1 MNEKDQE
8 EKQKYLRQNILDKG
22 YDANEFIA
30 FLESKKGEGASDIS
44 NWSKID
50 LYAVVQE
57 FILVHRKDD
66 SNSKPQTE
74 QLNTNINSN
83 TNTNINTD
91 INANTN
97 INININTNI
106 NANIG
111 TNPNT
116 NIITTFDNTDKNTQ
130 SQKMLSD
137 YEIIED
143 KSVIKNE
150 MINDKKEKINS
161 KNFVA
166 NDENFGMIIPDFIVC
181 QKAEINALNNQE
193 NLEITVTDPQ
203 KVDNGFFSKAYINF
217 LITTKPLNLK
227 VRRKHA
233 DFVWLRERLSVIFN
247 LNVLPRLPRKGKV
260 NGDNHINKRMR
271 NLGRFLNYLLKDS
284 LIKNSK
290 IFYDFLAIEKDEDF
304 EKQKK
309 IYNKLK
315 SPTEVRDVKTLD
327 GKIKIQV
334 TPESEKY
341 FTKIKNNAMLNEAVL
356 KQMNDTFKLLKLEM
370 NATINRISSFFPM
383 FDKLIKIRKALPN
396 NIITQSYI
404 QLKNIFS
411 SWVDILKKQNNFFL
425 KDVKEYLKLLGGNYH
440 HMKELAEYVDEQ
452 KNYYR
457 KISRNLITKKLDLY
471 ENKDAADWQLDAQDK
486 KNPKYLVRDKLTA
499 YKKICYNST
508 CDAIKLKEK
517 YGYQLNKIISEYER
531 LRSIAN
537 VENRQKLI
545 DFTRIQS
552 KISSDH
558 IILMGKIIGIMDD
571 CFESPDNYEDKEYDT
586 NEIQEEIDNN
596 ENNRVNNDNDD

>member
-91 INANTN
+91 INANTD
-97 INININTNI
+97 ININTNM

-111 TNPNT
+111 TNTNT
-116 NIITTFDNTDKNTQ
+116 NIITTFDNTEKNTQ

-571 CFESPDNYEDKEYDT
+571 CFESPDNYEDKEYDK

>member
-1 MNEKDQE
+1 MEEKDQE

-22 YDANEFIA
+22 YDANDFIA

-57 FILVHRKDD
+57 YILVHTKD
-66 SNSKPQTE
+66 STNSKPKTE
-74 QLNTNINSN
+74 PSNNN
-83 TNTNINTD
+83 TNTNTSN
-91 INANTN
+91 NNN
-97 INININTNI
+97 INNNIEPKKENN
-106 NANIG
+106 NN
-111 TNPNT
+111 N
-116 NIITTFDNTDKNTQ
+116 DKN
-130 SQKMLSD
+130 SKILND

-166 NDENFGMIIPDFIVC
+166 NDENFGMIVPDFIIC
-181 QKAEINALNNQE
+181 QKAETNALNNQD
-193 NLEITVTDPQ
+193 NLEITVSDPQ

-217 LITTKPLNLK
+217 LISTNPLNFK

-260 NGDNHINKRMR
+260 NGDNHIKKRMR
-271 NLGRFLNYLLKDS
+271 NLERFLNYLLKDN
-284 LIKNSK
+284 LVKNSK
-290 IFYDFLAIEKDEDF
+290 IFYDFLTLEKDDDF

-315 SPTEVRDVKTLD
+315 SPTEIREVKTLD
-327 GKIKIQV
+327 GKLKIQV
-334 TPESEKY
+334 TEQSEKY
-341 FTKIKNNAMLNEAVL
+341 FNKIKSNAALNETVL
-356 KQMNDTFKLLKLEM
+356 KQINDTFKLLKLEM
-370 NATINRISSFFPM
+370 NATITRISSFFPM
-383 FDKLIKIRKALPN
+383 FDKLIKIRKSYLPN
-396 NIITQSYI
+396 NILSQSYM
-404 QLKNIFS
+404 QLKNIFT

-440 HMKELAEYVDEQ
+440 HMKELTELVDEQ

-457 KISRNLITKKLDLY
+457 KISRNLIAKKIDLY
-471 ENKDAADWQLDAQDK
+471 DNRDAADWQLDAQDK
-486 KNPKYLVRDKLTA
+486 KNVKNLVKDKLTA
-499 YKKICYNST
+499 YKKICHNST
-508 CDAIKLKEK
+508 VDAIKLKEK
-517 YGYQLNKIISEYER
+517 YGYQLNKIISEHER

-571 CFESPDNYEDKEYDT
+571 CFESPDNYEDKDKEVDI
-586 NEIQEEIDNN
+586 NEIQEEENN
-596 ENNRVNNDNDD
+596 ENNENNDIDDD

>member
-1 MNEKDQE
+1 MEEKDQE

-22 YDANEFIA
+22 YDANDFIA

-57 FILVHRKDD
+57 YILVHTKDNT
-66 SNSKPQTE
+66 NSKPKTE
-74 QLNTNINSN
+74 PSNNNN
-83 TNTNINTD
+83 TNTNTN
-91 INANTN
+91 NNN
-97 INININTNI
+97 INNNIEPKKENN
-106 NANIG
+106 NN
-111 TNPNT
+111 N
-116 NIITTFDNTDKNTQ
+116 DKN
-130 SQKMLSD
+130 SKILND

-166 NDENFGMIIPDFIVC
+166 NDENFGMIVPDFIIC
-181 QKAEINALNNQE
+181 QKAETNALNNQD
-193 NLEITVTDPQ
+193 NLEITVSDPQ

-217 LITTKPLNLK
+217 LISTNPLNFK

-260 NGDNHINKRMR
+260 NGDNHIKKRMR
-271 NLGRFLNYLLKDS
+271 NLERFLNYLLKDN
-284 LIKNSK
+284 LVKNSK
-290 IFYDFLAIEKDEDF
+290 IFYDFLTLEKDDDF

-315 SPTEVRDVKTLD
+315 SPTEIREVKTLD
-327 GKIKIQV
+327 GKLKIQV
-334 TPESEKY
+334 TEQSEKY
-341 FTKIKNNAMLNEAVL
+341 FNKIKSNAALNETVL
-356 KQMNDTFKLLKLEM
+356 KQINDTFKLLKLEM
-370 NATINRISSFFPM
+370 NATITRISSFFPM
-383 FDKLIKIRKALPN
+383 FDKLIKIRKSYLPN
-396 NIITQSYI
+396 NILSQSYM
-404 QLKNIFS
+404 QLKNIFT

-440 HMKELAEYVDEQ
+440 HMKELTELVDEQ

-457 KISRNLITKKLDLY
+457 KISRNLIAKKIDLY
-471 ENKDAADWQLDAQDK
+471 DNRDAADWQLDAQDK
-486 KNPKYLVRDKLTA
+486 KNVKNLVKDKLTA
-499 YKKICYNST
+499 YKKICHNST
-508 CDAIKLKEK
+508 VDAIKLKEK
-517 YGYQLNKIISEYER
+517 YGYQLNKIISEHER

-571 CFESPDNYEDKEYDT
+571 CFESPDNYEDKDKEVDM
-586 NEIQEEIDNN
+586 NEIQEEENN
-596 ENNRVNNDNDD
+596 ENNENNDIDDD

>member
-1 MNEKDQE
+1 MEEKDQE

-22 YDANEFIA
+22 YDANDFIA

-57 FILVHRKDD
+57 YILVHTKDNT
-66 SNSKPQTE
+66 NSKPKSE
-74 QLNTNINSN
+74 PSNNN
-83 TNTNINTD
+83 TNTNTN
-91 INANTN
+91 NNNN
-97 INININTNI
+97 INNNIEPKKENN
-106 NANIG
+106 
-111 TNPNT
+111 
-116 NIITTFDNTDKNTQ
+116 DNNDKN
-130 SQKMLSD
+130 SKILND

-166 NDENFGMIIPDFIVC
+166 NDENFGMIVPDFIIC
-181 QKAEINALNNQE
+181 QKAETNALNNQD
-193 NLEITVTDPQ
+193 NLEITVSDPQ

-217 LITTKPLNLK
+217 LISTNPLNFK

-233 DFVWLRERLSVIFN
+233 DFVWLRERLSIIFN

-260 NGDNHINKRMR
+260 NGDNHIKKRMR
-271 NLGRFLNYLLKDS
+271 NLERFLNYLLKDN
-284 LIKNSK
+284 LVKNSK
-290 IFYDFLAIEKDEDF
+290 IFYDFLTLEKDDDF

-315 SPTEVRDVKTLD
+315 SPTEIREVKTLD
-327 GKIKIQV
+327 GKLKIQV
-334 TPESEKY
+334 TEQSEKY
-341 FTKIKNNAMLNEAVL
+341 FNKIKSNAALNETVL
-356 KQMNDTFKLLKLEM
+356 KQINDTFKLLKLEM
-370 NATINRISSFFPM
+370 NATITRISSFFPM
-383 FDKLIKIRKALPN
+383 FDKLIKIRKSYLPN
-396 NIITQSYI
+396 NILSQSYM
-404 QLKNIFS
+404 QLKNIFT

-440 HMKELAEYVDEQ
+440 HMKELTELVDEQ

-457 KISRNLITKKLDLY
+457 KISRNLIAKKIDLY
-471 ENKDAADWQLDAQDK
+471 DNRDAADWQLDAQDK
-486 KNPKYLVRDKLTA
+486 KNVKNLVKDKLTA
-499 YKKICYNST
+499 YKKICHNST
-508 CDAIKLKEK
+508 VDAIKLKEK
-517 YGYQLNKIISEYER
+517 YGYQLNKIISEHER

-571 CFESPDNYEDKEYDT
+571 CFESPDNYEDKDKEVDI
-586 NEIQEEIDNN
+586 NEIQEEENN
-596 ENNRVNNDNDD
+596 ENNENNDIDDD

>member
-1 MNEKDQE
+1 M
-8 EKQKYLRQNILDKG
+8 
-22 YDANEFIA
+22 
-30 FLESKKGEGASDIS
+30 
-44 NWSKID
+44 
-50 LYAVVQE
+50 
-57 FILVHRKDD
+57 
-66 SNSKPQTE
+66 
-74 QLNTNINSN
+74 
-83 TNTNINTD
+83 
-91 INANTN
+91 
-97 INININTNI
+97 

-111 TNPNT
+111 TNTNT
-116 NIITTFDNTDKNTQ
+116 NIITTFDNTEKNTQ

-150 MINDKKEKINS
+150 MINDKKEKMNS

-166 NDENFGMIIPDFIVC
+166 NDENFGMIVPDFIVC

>member
-1 MNEKDQE
+1 MEEKDQE

-22 YDANEFIA
+22 YDANDFIA

-57 FILVHRKDD
+57 YILVHTKD
-66 SNSKPQTE
+66 STNSKPKTE
-74 QLNTNINSN
+74 PSNNNN
-83 TNTNINTD
+83 TNTNTN
-91 INANTN
+91 NNNN
-97 INININTNI
+97 INNNIEPKKENN
-106 NANIG
+106 NN
-111 TNPNT
+111 N
-116 NIITTFDNTDKNTQ
+116 DKN
-130 SQKMLSD
+130 SKILND

-166 NDENFGMIIPDFIVC
+166 NDENFGMIVPDFIIC
-181 QKAEINALNNQE
+181 QKAETNALNNQD
-193 NLEITVTDPQ
+193 NLEITVSDPQ

-217 LITTKPLNLK
+217 LISTNPLNFK

-233 DFVWLRERLSVIFN
+233 DFVWLRERLSIIFN

-260 NGDNHINKRMR
+260 NGDNHIKKRMR
-271 NLGRFLNYLLKDS
+271 NLERFLNYLLKDN
-284 LIKNSK
+284 LVKNSK
-290 IFYDFLAIEKDEDF
+290 IFYDFLTLEKDDDF

-315 SPTEVRDVKTLD
+315 SPTEIREVKTLD
-327 GKIKIQV
+327 GKLKIQV
-334 TPESEKY
+334 TEQSEKY
-341 FTKIKNNAMLNEAVL
+341 FNKIKSNAALNETVL
-356 KQMNDTFKLLKLEM
+356 KQINDTFKLLKLEM
-370 NATINRISSFFPM
+370 NATITRISSFFPM
-383 FDKLIKIRKALPN
+383 FDKLIKIRKSYLPN
-396 NIITQSYI
+396 NILSQSYM
-404 QLKNIFS
+404 QLKNIFT

-440 HMKELAEYVDEQ
+440 HMKELTELVDEH

-457 KISRNLITKKLDLY
+457 KISRNLIAKKIDLY
-471 ENKDAADWQLDAQDK
+471 DNRDAADWQLDAQDK
-486 KNPKYLVRDKLTA
+486 KNVKNLVKDKLTA
-499 YKKICYNST
+499 YKKICHNST
-508 CDAIKLKEK
+508 VDAIKLKEK
-517 YGYQLNKIISEYER
+517 YGYQLNKIISEHER

-571 CFESPDNYEDKEYDT
+571 CFESPDNYEDKDKEVDM
-586 NEIQEEIDNN
+586 NEIQEEENN
-596 ENNRVNNDNDD
+596 ENNENNDIDDD

>member
-91 INANTN
+91 INANTD
-97 INININTNI
+97 ININTNM

-111 TNPNT
+111 TNTNT
-116 NIITTFDNTDKNTQ
+116 NIITTFDNTEKNTQ

-150 MINDKKEKINS
+150 MINDKKEKMNS

-217 LITTKPLNLK
+217 LITTKPINLK

-596 ENNRVNNDNDD
+596 ENIRVNNDNDD

>member
-1 MNEKDQE
+1 MEEKDQE

-22 YDANEFIA
+22 YDANDFIA

-57 FILVHRKDD
+57 YILVHTKDNT
-66 SNSKPQTE
+66 NSKPKTE
-74 QLNTNINSN
+74 PSNNN
-83 TNTNINTD
+83 TNTNTSN
-91 INANTN
+91 NNN
-97 INININTNI
+97 INNNIEPKKENN
-106 NANIG
+106 NN
-111 TNPNT
+111 N
-116 NIITTFDNTDKNTQ
+116 DKN
-130 SQKMLSD
+130 SKILND

-166 NDENFGMIIPDFIVC
+166 NDENFGMIVPDFIIC
-181 QKAEINALNNQE
+181 QKAETNALNNQD
-193 NLEITVTDPQ
+193 NLEITVSDPQ

-217 LITTKPLNLK
+217 LISTNPLNFK

-260 NGDNHINKRMR
+260 NGDNHIKKRMR
-271 NLGRFLNYLLKDS
+271 NLERFLNYLLKDN
-284 LIKNSK
+284 LVKNSK
-290 IFYDFLAIEKDEDF
+290 IFYDFLTLEKDDDF

-315 SPTEVRDVKTLD
+315 SPTEIREVKTLD
-327 GKIKIQV
+327 GKLKIQV
-334 TPESEKY
+334 TEQSEKY
-341 FTKIKNNAMLNEAVL
+341 FNKIKSNAALNETVL
-356 KQMNDTFKLLKLEM
+356 KQINDTFKLLKLEM
-370 NATINRISSFFPM
+370 NATITRISSFFPM
-383 FDKLIKIRKALPN
+383 FDKLIKIRKSYLPN
-396 NIITQSYI
+396 NILSQSYM
-404 QLKNIFS
+404 QLKNIFT

-440 HMKELAEYVDEQ
+440 HMKELTELVDEQ

-457 KISRNLITKKLDLY
+457 KISRNLIAKKIDLY
-471 ENKDAADWQLDAQDK
+471 DNRDAADWQLDAQDK
-486 KNPKYLVRDKLTA
+486 KNVKNLVKDKLTA
-499 YKKICYNST
+499 YKKICHNST
-508 CDAIKLKEK
+508 VDAIKLKEK
-517 YGYQLNKIISEYER
+517 YGYQLNKIISEHER

-571 CFESPDNYEDKEYDT
+571 CFESPDNYEDKDKEVDM
-586 NEIQEEIDNN
+586 NEIQEEENN
-596 ENNRVNNDNDD
+596 ENNENNDIDDD

>member
-1 MNEKDQE
+1 MEEKDQE

-22 YDANEFIA
+22 YDANDFIA

-57 FILVHRKDD
+57 YILVHTKDNT
-66 SNSKPQTE
+66 NSKPKTE
-74 QLNTNINSN
+74 PSNNN
-83 TNTNINTD
+83 TNTNTSN
-91 INANTN
+91 NNN
-97 INININTNI
+97 INNNIEPKKENN
-106 NANIG
+106 NN
-111 TNPNT
+111 N
-116 NIITTFDNTDKNTQ
+116 DKN
-130 SQKMLSD
+130 SKILND

-166 NDENFGMIIPDFIVC
+166 NDENFGIIVPDFIIC
-181 QKAEINALNNQE
+181 QKAETNALNNQD
-193 NLEITVTDPQ
+193 NLEITVSDPQ

-217 LITTKPLNLK
+217 LISTNPLNFK

-260 NGDNHINKRMR
+260 NGDNHIKKRMR
-271 NLGRFLNYLLKDS
+271 NLERFLNYLLKDN
-284 LIKNSK
+284 LVKNSK
-290 IFYDFLAIEKDEDF
+290 IFYDFLTLEKDDDF

-315 SPTEVRDVKTLD
+315 SPTEIREVKTLD
-327 GKIKIQV
+327 GKLKIQV
-334 TPESEKY
+334 TEQSEKY
-341 FTKIKNNAMLNEAVL
+341 FNKIKSNAALNETVL
-356 KQMNDTFKLLKLEM
+356 KQINDTFKLLKLEM
-370 NATINRISSFFPM
+370 NATITRISSFFPM
-383 FDKLIKIRKALPN
+383 FDKLIKIRKSYLPN
-396 NIITQSYI
+396 NILSQSYM
-404 QLKNIFS
+404 QLKNIFT

-440 HMKELAEYVDEQ
+440 HMKELTELVDEQ

-457 KISRNLITKKLDLY
+457 KISRNLIAKKIDLY
-471 ENKDAADWQLDAQDK
+471 DNRDAADWQLDAQDK
-486 KNPKYLVRDKLTA
+486 KNVKNLVKDKLTA
-499 YKKICYNST
+499 YKKICHNST
-508 CDAIKLKEK
+508 VDAIKLKEK
-517 YGYQLNKIISEYER
+517 YGYQLNKIISEHER

-571 CFESPDNYEDKEYDT
+571 CFESPDNYEDKDKEVDM
-586 NEIQEEIDNN
+586 NEIQEEENN
-596 ENNRVNNDNDD
+596 ENNENNDIDDVIISLYNK

>member
-1 MNEKDQE
+1 MEEKDQE

-22 YDANEFIA
+22 CDANDFIA

-57 FILVHRKDD
+57 YILVHTKDNT
-66 SNSKPQTE
+66 NSKPKTE
-74 QLNTNINSN
+74 PSNNN
-83 TNTNINTD
+83 TNTNTN
-91 INANTN
+91 NNNN
-97 INININTNI
+97 INNNIEPKKENN
-106 NANIG
+106 NN
-111 TNPNT
+111 N
-116 NIITTFDNTDKNTQ
+116 DKN
-130 SQKMLSD
+130 SKILND

-166 NDENFGMIIPDFIVC
+166 NDENFGMIVPDFIIC
-181 QKAEINALNNQE
+181 QKAETNALNNQD
-193 NLEITVTDPQ
+193 NLEITVSDPQ

-217 LITTKPLNLK
+217 LISTNPLNFK

-233 DFVWLRERLSVIFN
+233 DFVWLRERLSIIFN

-260 NGDNHINKRMR
+260 NGDNHIKKRMR
-271 NLGRFLNYLLKDS
+271 NLERFLNYLLKDN
-284 LIKNSK
+284 LVKNSK
-290 IFYDFLAIEKDEDF
+290 IFYDFLTLEKDDDF

-315 SPTEVRDVKTLD
+315 SPTEIREVKTLD
-327 GKIKIQV
+327 GKLKIQV
-334 TPESEKY
+334 TEQSEKY
-341 FTKIKNNAMLNEAVL
+341 FNKIKSNAALNETVL
-356 KQMNDTFKLLKLEM
+356 KQINDTFKLLKLEM
-370 NATINRISSFFPM
+370 NATITRISSFFPM
-383 FDKLIKIRKALPN
+383 FDKLIKIRKSYLPN
-396 NIITQSYI
+396 NILSQSYM
-404 QLKNIFS
+404 QLKNIFT

-440 HMKELAEYVDEQ
+440 HMKELTELVDEQ

-457 KISRNLITKKLDLY
+457 KISRNLIAKKIDLY
-471 ENKDAADWQLDAQDK
+471 DNRDAADWQLDAQDK
-486 KNPKYLVRDKLTA
+486 KNVKNLVKDKLTA
-499 YKKICYNST
+499 YKKICHNST
-508 CDAIKLKEK
+508 VDAIKLKEK
-517 YGYQLNKIISEYER
+517 YGYQLNKIISEHER

-571 CFESPDNYEDKEYDT
+571 CFESPDNYEDKDKEVDI
-586 NEIQEEIDNN
+586 NEIQEEENN
-596 ENNRVNNDNDD
+596 ENNENNDIDDD

>member
-1 MNEKDQE
+1 MEEKDQE

-22 YDANEFIA
+22 YDANDFIA

-57 FILVHRKDD
+57 YILVHTKDNT
-66 SNSKPQTE
+66 NSKPKTE
-74 QLNTNINSN
+74 PSNNN
-83 TNTNINTD
+83 TNTNTSN
-91 INANTN
+91 NNN
-97 INININTNI
+97 INNNIEPKKENN
-106 NANIG
+106 NN
-111 TNPNT
+111 N
-116 NIITTFDNTDKNTQ
+116 DKN
-130 SQKMLSD
+130 SKILND

-150 MINDKKEKINS
+150 MINDKKEKISS

-166 NDENFGMIIPDFIVC
+166 NDENFGMIIPDFIIC
-181 QKAEINALNNQE
+181 QKAETNALNNQD
-193 NLEITVTDPQ
+193 NLEITVSDPQ

-217 LITTKPLNLK
+217 LISTNPLNFK

-233 DFVWLRERLSVIFN
+233 DFVWLRERLSIIFN

-260 NGDNHINKRMR
+260 NGDNHIKKRMR
-271 NLGRFLNYLLKDS
+271 NLERFLNYLLKDN
-284 LIKNSK
+284 LVKNSK
-290 IFYDFLAIEKDEDF
+290 IFYDFLTLEKEDDF

-315 SPTEVRDVKTLD
+315 SPTEIREVKTLD
-327 GKIKIQV
+327 GKLKIQV
-334 TPESEKY
+334 TEQSEKY
-341 FTKIKNNAMLNEAVL
+341 FNKIKSNAALNETVL
-356 KQMNDTFKLLKLEM
+356 KQINDTFKLLKLEM
-370 NATINRISSFFPM
+370 NATITRISSFFPM
-383 FDKLIKIRKALPN
+383 FDKLIKIRKSYLPN
-396 NIITQSYI
+396 NILSQSYM
-404 QLKNIFS
+404 QLKNIFT

-440 HMKELAEYVDEQ
+440 HMKELTELVDEQ

-457 KISRNLITKKLDLY
+457 KISRNLIAKKIDLY
-471 ENKDAADWQLDAQDK
+471 DNRDAADWQLDAQDK
-486 KNPKYLVRDKLTA
+486 KNVKNLVKDKLTA
-499 YKKICYNST
+499 YKKICHNST
-508 CDAIKLKEK
+508 VDAIKLKEK
-517 YGYQLNKIISEYER
+517 YGYQLNKIISEHER

-571 CFESPDNYEDKEYDT
+571 CFESPDNYEDKDKEVDM
-586 NEIQEEIDNN
+586 NEIQEEENN
-596 ENNRVNNDNDD
+596 ENNENNDIDDD

>member
-1 MNEKDQE
+1 MEEKDQE

-22 YDANEFIA
+22 YDANDFIA

-57 FILVHRKDD
+57 YILVHTKDNT
-66 SNSKPQTE
+66 NSKPKTE
-74 QLNTNINSN
+74 PSNNN
-83 TNTNINTD
+83 TNTNTSN
-91 INANTN
+91 NNN
-97 INININTNI
+97 INNNIEPKKENN
-106 NANIG
+106 NN
-111 TNPNT
+111 N
-116 NIITTFDNTDKNTQ
+116 DKN
-130 SQKMLSD
+130 SKILND

-166 NDENFGMIIPDFIVC
+166 NDENFGMIIPDFIIC
-181 QKAEINALNNQE
+181 QKAETNALNNQD
-193 NLEITVTDPQ
+193 NLEITVSDPQ

-217 LITTKPLNLK
+217 LISTNPLNFK

-260 NGDNHINKRMR
+260 NGDNHIKKRMR
-271 NLGRFLNYLLKDS
+271 NLERFLNYLLKDN
-284 LIKNSK
+284 LVKNSK
-290 IFYDFLAIEKDEDF
+290 IFYDFLTLEKEDDF

-315 SPTEVRDVKTLD
+315 SPTEIREVKTLD
-327 GKIKIQV
+327 GKLKIQV
-334 TPESEKY
+334 TEQSEKY
-341 FTKIKNNAMLNEAVL
+341 FNKIKSNAALNETVL
-356 KQMNDTFKLLKLEM
+356 KQINDTFKLLKLEM
-370 NATINRISSFFPM
+370 NATITRISSFFPM
-383 FDKLIKIRKALPN
+383 FDKLIKIRKSYLPN
-396 NIITQSYI
+396 NILSQSYM
-404 QLKNIFS
+404 QLKNIFT

-440 HMKELAEYVDEQ
+440 HMKELTELVDEQ

-457 KISRNLITKKLDLY
+457 KISRNLIAKKIDLY
-471 ENKDAADWQLDAQDK
+471 DNRDAADWQLDAQDK
-486 KNPKYLVRDKLTA
+486 KNVKNLVKDKLTA
-499 YKKICYNST
+499 YKKICHNST
-508 CDAIKLKEK
+508 VDAIKLKEK
-517 YGYQLNKIISEYER
+517 YGYQLNKIISEHER

-571 CFESPDNYEDKEYDT
+571 CFESPDNYEDKDKEVDM
-586 NEIQEEIDNN
+586 NEIQEEENN
-596 ENNRVNNDNDD
+596 ENNENNDIDDD

>member
-1 MNEKDQE
+1 MEEKDQE

-22 YDANEFIA
+22 YDANQFIA

-57 FILVHRKDD
+57 FILVH
-66 SNSKPQTE
+66 SND
-74 QLNTNINSN
+74 NINSKQN
-83 TNTNINTD
+83 TEQQNNDTNINT
-91 INANTN
+91 NNNNN
-97 INININTNI
+97 INNNINTNTEQK
-106 NANIG
+106 NEN
-111 TNPNT
+111 NN
-116 NIITTFDNTDKNTQ
+116 NNDNNGKN
-130 SQKMLSD
+130 SKILND

-150 MINDKKEKINS
+150 MLNDKKEKINS

-166 NDENFGMIIPDFIVC
+166 NDENFGMVIPDFIVC
-181 QKAEINALNNQE
+181 QKAETNALNNQE

-217 LITTKPLNLK
+217 LITTNPLNFK

-247 LNVLPRLPRKGKV
+247 FNVLPRLPRKGKV

-271 NLGRFLNYLLKDS
+271 NLERFLNYLLKDN

-290 IFYDFLAIEKDEDF
+290 IFYDFLTIEKDEDF

-315 SPTEVRDVKTLD
+315 SPTEIREVKTLD
-327 GKIKIQV
+327 GKLKIQV
-334 TPESEKY
+334 TEENEQY
-341 FTKIKNNAMLNEAVL
+341 FNKIKSNAALNDTVL
-356 KQMNDTFKLLKLEM
+356 KQINDTLKLLRLEM
-370 NATINRISSFFPM
+370 NATITRISSFFPM
-383 FDKLIKIRKALPN
+383 FDKLIKIRKAYLPN
-396 NIITQSYI
+396 NILSQSYM
-404 QLKNIFS
+404 QLKNIFT
-411 SWVDILKKQNNFFL
+411 SWRDILKKQNNFFL

-440 HMKELAEYVDEQ
+440 HMKELTESVDEQ

-457 KISRNLITKKLDLY
+457 KISRNLIAKKIDLY
-471 ENKDAADWQLDAQDK
+471 DNRDSADWQLDPQEK
-486 KNPKYLVRDKLTA
+486 KNVKNLVRDKLTA
-499 YKKICYNST
+499 YKKICHNST
-508 CDAIKLKEK
+508 VDAIKLKEK
-517 YGYQLNKIISEYER
+517 YGYQLNKIISEHER

-545 DFTRIQS
+545 DFTRKQS

-571 CFESPDNYEDKEYDT
+571 CFESSDNYEDKDKEVDM
-586 NEIQEEIDNN
+586 NEIQEEVNVD
-596 ENNRVNNDNDD
+596 NNDNDDD

>member
-1 MNEKDQE
+1 MEEKDQE

-22 YDANEFIA
+22 YDANDFIA

-57 FILVHRKDD
+57 YILVHTKDNT
-66 SNSKPQTE
+66 NSKPKTE
-74 QLNTNINSN
+74 PSNNN
-83 TNTNINTD
+83 TNTNTSN
-91 INANTN
+91 NNN
-97 INININTNI
+97 INNNIEPKKENN
-106 NANIG
+106 NN
-111 TNPNT
+111 N
-116 NIITTFDNTDKNTQ
+116 DKN
-130 SQKMLSD
+130 SKILND

-166 NDENFGMIIPDFIVC
+166 NDENFGMIVPDFIIC
-181 QKAEINALNNQE
+181 QKAETNALNNQD
-193 NLEITVTDPQ
+193 NLEITVSDPQ

-217 LITTKPLNLK
+217 LISTNPLNFK

-260 NGDNHINKRMR
+260 NGDNHIKKRMR
-271 NLGRFLNYLLKDS
+271 NLERFLNYLLKDN
-284 LIKNSK
+284 LVKNSK
-290 IFYDFLAIEKDEDF
+290 IFYDFLTLEKEDDF

-315 SPTEVRDVKTLD
+315 SPTEIREVKTLD
-327 GKIKIQV
+327 GKLKIQV
-334 TPESEKY
+334 TEQSENY
-341 FTKIKNNAMLNEAVL
+341 FNKIKSNAALNETVL
-356 KQMNDTFKLLKLEM
+356 KQINDTFKLLKLEM
-370 NATINRISSFFPM
+370 NATITRISSFFPM
-383 FDKLIKIRKALPN
+383 FDKLIKIRKSYLPN
-396 NIITQSYI
+396 NILSQSYM
-404 QLKNIFS
+404 QLKNIFT

-440 HMKELAEYVDEQ
+440 HMKELTELVDEQ

-457 KISRNLITKKLDLY
+457 KISRNLIAKKIDLY
-471 ENKDAADWQLDAQDK
+471 DNRDAADWQLDAQDK
-486 KNPKYLVRDKLTA
+486 KNVKNLVKDKLTA
-499 YKKICYNST
+499 YKKICHNST
-508 CDAIKLKEK
+508 VDAIKLKEK
-517 YGYQLNKIISEYER
+517 YGYQLNKIISEHER

-571 CFESPDNYEDKEYDT
+571 CFESPDNYEDKDKEVDI
-586 NEIQEEIDNN
+586 NEIQEEENN
-596 ENNRVNNDNDD
+596 ENNENNDIDDD

>member
-1 MNEKDQE
+1 MEEKDQE

-22 YDANEFIA
+22 YDANDFIA

-57 FILVHRKDD
+57 YILVHTKDNT
-66 SNSKPQTE
+66 NSKPKTE
-74 QLNTNINSN
+74 PSNNN
-83 TNTNINTD
+83 TNTNTNTS
-91 INANTN
+91 NNNN
-97 INININTNI
+97 INNNIEPKKENN
-106 NANIG
+106 NN
-111 TNPNT
+111 N
-116 NIITTFDNTDKNTQ
+116 DKN
-130 SQKMLSD
+130 SKILND

-166 NDENFGMIIPDFIVC
+166 NDENFGMIVPDFIIC
-181 QKAEINALNNQE
+181 QKAETNALNNQD
-193 NLEITVTDPQ
+193 NLEITVSDPQ

-217 LITTKPLNLK
+217 LISTNPLNFK

-233 DFVWLRERLSVIFN
+233 DFVWLRERLSIIFN

-260 NGDNHINKRMR
+260 NGDNHIKKRMR
-271 NLGRFLNYLLKDS
+271 NLERFLNYLLKDN
-284 LIKNSK
+284 LVKNSK
-290 IFYDFLAIEKDEDF
+290 IFYDFLTLEKDDDF

-315 SPTEVRDVKTLD
+315 SPTEIREVKTLD
-327 GKIKIQV
+327 GKLKIQV
-334 TPESEKY
+334 TEQSEKY
-341 FTKIKNNAMLNEAVL
+341 FNKIKSNAALNETVL
-356 KQMNDTFKLLKLEM
+356 KQINDTFKLLKLEM
-370 NATINRISSFFPM
+370 NATITRISSFFPM
-383 FDKLIKIRKALPN
+383 FDKLIKIRKSYLPN
-396 NIITQSYI
+396 NILSQSYM
-404 QLKNIFS
+404 QLKNIFT

-440 HMKELAEYVDEQ
+440 HMKELTELVDEQ

-457 KISRNLITKKLDLY
+457 KISRNLIAKKIDLY
-471 ENKDAADWQLDAQDK
+471 DNRDAADWQLDAQDK
-486 KNPKYLVRDKLTA
+486 KNVKNLVKDKLTA
-499 YKKICYNST
+499 YKKICHNST
-508 CDAIKLKEK
+508 VDAIKLKEK
-517 YGYQLNKIISEYER
+517 YGYQLNKIISEHER

-571 CFESPDNYEDKEYDT
+571 CFESPDNYEDKDKEVDM
-586 NEIQEEIDNN
+586 NEIQEEENN
-596 ENNRVNNDNDD
+596 ENNENNDIDDD

>member
-1 MNEKDQE
+1 MEEKDQE

-22 YDANEFIA
+22 YDANDFIA

-57 FILVHRKDD
+57 YILVHTKD
-66 SNSKPQTE
+66 STNSKPKTE
-74 QLNTNINSN
+74 PSNNNN
-83 TNTNINTD
+83 TNTNTSN
-91 INANTN
+91 NNN
-97 INININTNI
+97 INNNIEPKKENN
-106 NANIG
+106 NN
-111 TNPNT
+111 N
-116 NIITTFDNTDKNTQ
+116 DKN
-130 SQKMLSD
+130 SKILND

-166 NDENFGMIIPDFIVC
+166 NDENFGMIVPDFIIC
-181 QKAEINALNNQE
+181 QKAETNALNNQD
-193 NLEITVTDPQ
+193 NLEITVSDPQ

-217 LITTKPLNLK
+217 LISTNPLNFK

-260 NGDNHINKRMR
+260 NGDNHIKKRMR
-271 NLGRFLNYLLKDS
+271 NLERFLNYLLKDN

-290 IFYDFLAIEKDEDF
+290 IFYDFLTLEKDDDF

-315 SPTEVRDVKTLD
+315 SPTEIREVKTLD
-327 GKIKIQV
+327 GKLKIQV
-334 TPESEKY
+334 TEQSEKY
-341 FTKIKNNAMLNEAVL
+341 FNKIKSNAALNETVL
-356 KQMNDTFKLLKLEM
+356 KQINDTFKLLKLEM
-370 NATINRISSFFPM
+370 NATITRISSFFPM
-383 FDKLIKIRKALPN
+383 FDKLIKIRKSYLPN
-396 NIITQSYI
+396 NILSQSYM
-404 QLKNIFS
+404 QLKNIFT

-440 HMKELAEYVDEQ
+440 HMKELTELVDEQ

-457 KISRNLITKKLDLY
+457 KISRNLIAKKIDLY
-471 ENKDAADWQLDAQDK
+471 ENRDAADWQLDAQDK
-486 KNPKYLVRDKLTA
+486 KNVKNLVKDKLTA
-499 YKKICYNST
+499 YKKICHNST
-508 CDAIKLKEK
+508 VDAIKLKEK
-517 YGYQLNKIISEYER
+517 YGYQLNKIISEHER

-571 CFESPDNYEDKEYDT
+571 CFESPDNYEDKDKEVDM
-586 NEIQEEIDNN
+586 NEIQEEVNVDNN
-596 ENNRVNNDNDD
+596 ENNDNDDD

>member
-1 MNEKDQE
+1 MEEKDQE

-22 YDANEFIA
+22 YDANDFIA

-57 FILVHRKDD
+57 YILVHTKDNT
-66 SNSKPQTE
+66 NSKPKTE
-74 QLNTNINSN
+74 PSNNN
-83 TNTNINTD
+83 TNTNTSN
-91 INANTN
+91 NNN
-97 INININTNI
+97 INNNIEPKKENN
-106 NANIG
+106 NN
-111 TNPNT
+111 N
-116 NIITTFDNTDKNTQ
+116 DKN
-130 SQKMLSD
+130 SKILND

-166 NDENFGMIIPDFIVC
+166 NDENFGMIVPDFIIC
-181 QKAEINALNNQE
+181 QKAETNALNNQD
-193 NLEITVTDPQ
+193 NLEITVSDPQ

-217 LITTKPLNLK
+217 LISTNPLNFK

-260 NGDNHINKRMR
+260 NGDNHIKKRMR
-271 NLGRFLNYLLKDS
+271 NLERFLNYLLKDN
-284 LIKNSK
+284 LVKNSK
-290 IFYDFLAIEKDEDF
+290 IFYDFLTLEKEDDF

-315 SPTEVRDVKTLD
+315 SPTEIREVKTLD
-327 GKIKIQV
+327 GKLKIQV
-334 TPESEKY
+334 TEQSEKY
-341 FTKIKNNAMLNEAVL
+341 FNKIKSNAALNETVL
-356 KQMNDTFKLLKLEM
+356 KQINDTFKLLKLEM
-370 NATINRISSFFPM
+370 NATITRISSFFPM
-383 FDKLIKIRKALPN
+383 FDKLIKIRKSYLPN
-396 NIITQSYI
+396 NILSQSYM
-404 QLKNIFS
+404 QLKNIFT

-440 HMKELAEYVDEQ
+440 HMKELTELVDEQ

-457 KISRNLITKKLDLY
+457 KISRNLIAKKIDLY
-471 ENKDAADWQLDAQDK
+471 DNRDAADWQLDAQDK
-486 KNPKYLVRDKLTA
+486 KNVKNLVKDKLTA
-499 YKKICYNST
+499 YKKICHNST
-508 CDAIKLKEK
+508 VDAIKLKEK
-517 YGYQLNKIISEYER
+517 YGYQLNKIISEHER

-571 CFESPDNYEDKEYDT
+571 CFESPDNYEDKDKEVDI
-586 NEIQEEIDNN
+586 NEIQEEENN
-596 ENNRVNNDNDD
+596 ENNENNDIDDD

>member
-1 MNEKDQE
+1 MEEKDQE

-22 YDANEFIA
+22 YDANDFIA

-57 FILVHRKDD
+57 YILVHTKD
-66 SNSKPQTE
+66 STNSKPKTE
-74 QLNTNINSN
+74 PSNNN
-83 TNTNINTD
+83 TNTNTN
-91 INANTN
+91 NNNN
-97 INININTNI
+97 INNNIEPKKENN
-106 NANIG
+106 NN
-111 TNPNT
+111 N
-116 NIITTFDNTDKNTQ
+116 DKN
-130 SQKMLSD
+130 SKILND

-166 NDENFGMIIPDFIVC
+166 NDENFGMIVPDFIIC
-181 QKAEINALNNQE
+181 QKAETNALNNQD
-193 NLEITVTDPQ
+193 NLEITVSDPQ

-217 LITTKPLNLK
+217 LISTNPLNFK

-233 DFVWLRERLSVIFN
+233 DFVWLRERLSIIFN

-260 NGDNHINKRMR
+260 NGDNHIKKRMR
-271 NLGRFLNYLLKDS
+271 NLERFLNYLLKDN
-284 LIKNSK
+284 LVKNSK
-290 IFYDFLAIEKDEDF
+290 IFYDFLTLEKEDDF

-315 SPTEVRDVKTLD
+315 SPTEIREVKTLD
-327 GKIKIQV
+327 GKLKIQV
-334 TPESEKY
+334 TEQSEKY
-341 FTKIKNNAMLNEAVL
+341 FNKIKSNAALNETVL
-356 KQMNDTFKLLKLEM
+356 KQINDTFKLLKLEM
-370 NATINRISSFFPM
+370 NATITRISSFFPM
-383 FDKLIKIRKALPN
+383 FDKLIKIRKSYLPN
-396 NIITQSYI
+396 NILSQSYM
-404 QLKNIFS
+404 QLKNIFT

-440 HMKELAEYVDEQ
+440 HMKELTELVDEQ

-457 KISRNLITKKLDLY
+457 KISRNLIAKKIDLY
-471 ENKDAADWQLDAQDK
+471 DNRDAADWQLDAQDK
-486 KNPKYLVRDKLTA
+486 KNVKNLVKDKLTA
-499 YKKICYNST
+499 YKKICHNST
-508 CDAIKLKEK
+508 VDAIKLKEK
-517 YGYQLNKIISEYER
+517 YGYQLNKIISEHER

-571 CFESPDNYEDKEYDT
+571 CFESPDNYEDKDKEVDM
-586 NEIQEEIDNN
+586 NEIQEEENN
-596 ENNRVNNDNDD
+596 ENNENNAIDDD

>member
-1 MNEKDQE
+1 MEEKDQE

-22 YDANEFIA
+22 YDANDFIS

-57 FILVHRKDD
+57 YILVHTKDNT
-66 SNSKPQTE
+66 NSKPKTE
-74 QLNTNINSN
+74 PPNNN
-83 TNTNINTD
+83 TNTNTSN
-91 INANTN
+91 NNN
-97 INININTNI
+97 INNNIEPKKENN
-106 NANIG
+106 NN
-111 TNPNT
+111 N
-116 NIITTFDNTDKNTQ
+116 DNNSKILN
-130 SQKMLSD
+130 D

-166 NDENFGMIIPDFIVC
+166 NDENFGMIVPDFIIC
-181 QKAEINALNNQE
+181 QKAETNALNNQD
-193 NLEITVTDPQ
+193 NLEITVSDPQ

-217 LITTKPLNLK
+217 LISTNPLNFK

-233 DFVWLRERLSVIFN
+233 DFVWLRERLSIIFN

-260 NGDNHINKRMR
+260 NGDNHIKKRMR
-271 NLGRFLNYLLKDS
+271 NLERFLNYLLKDN
-284 LIKNSK
+284 LVKNSK
-290 IFYDFLAIEKDEDF
+290 IFYDFLTLEKDDDF

-315 SPTEVRDVKTLD
+315 SPTEIREVKTLD
-327 GKIKIQV
+327 GKLKIQV
-334 TPESEKY
+334 TEQSEKY
-341 FTKIKNNAMLNEAVL
+341 FNKIKSNAALNETVL
-356 KQMNDTFKLLKLEM
+356 KQINDTFKLLKLEM
-370 NATINRISSFFPM
+370 NATITRISSFFPM
-383 FDKLIKIRKALPN
+383 FDKLIKIRKSYLPN
-396 NIITQSYI
+396 NILSQSYM
-404 QLKNIFS
+404 QLKNIFT

-440 HMKELAEYVDEQ
+440 HMKELTELVDEQ

-457 KISRNLITKKLDLY
+457 KISRNLIAKKIDLY
-471 ENKDAADWQLDAQDK
+471 DNRDAADWQLDAQDK
-486 KNPKYLVRDKLTA
+486 KNVKNLVKDKLTA
-499 YKKICYNST
+499 YKKICHNST
-508 CDAIKLKEK
+508 VDAIKLKEK
-517 YGYQLNKIISEYER
+517 YGYQLNKIISEHER

-571 CFESPDNYEDKEYDT
+571 CFESPDNYEDKDKEVDM
-586 NEIQEEIDNN
+586 NEIQEEENN
-596 ENNRVNNDNDD
+596 ENNENNDIDDD

>member
-1 MNEKDQE
+1 MEEKDQE

-22 YDANEFIA
+22 YDANDFIA

-57 FILVHRKDD
+57 YILVHTKD
-66 SNSKPQTE
+66 STNSKPKTE
-74 QLNTNINSN
+74 PSNNN
-83 TNTNINTD
+83 TNTNTSN
-91 INANTN
+91 NNN
-97 INININTNI
+97 INNNIEPKKENN
-106 NANIG
+106 NN
-111 TNPNT
+111 N
-116 NIITTFDNTDKNTQ
+116 DKN
-130 SQKMLSD
+130 SKILND

-166 NDENFGMIIPDFIVC
+166 NDENFGMIVPDFIIC
-181 QKAEINALNNQE
+181 QKAETNALNNQD
-193 NLEITVTDPQ
+193 NLEITVSDPQ

-217 LITTKPLNLK
+217 LISTNPLNFK

-260 NGDNHINKRMR
+260 NGDNHIKKRMR
-271 NLGRFLNYLLKDS
+271 NLERFLNYLLKDN
-284 LIKNSK
+284 LVKNSK
-290 IFYDFLAIEKDEDF
+290 IFYDFLTLEKDDKKK
-304 EKQKK
+304 KQKK

-315 SPTEVRDVKTLD
+315 SPTEIREVKTLD
-327 GKIKIQV
+327 GKLKIQV
-334 TPESEKY
+334 TEQSEKY
-341 FTKIKNNAMLNEAVL
+341 FNKIKSNAALNETVL
-356 KQMNDTFKLLKLEM
+356 KQINDTFKLLKLEM
-370 NATINRISSFFPM
+370 NATITRISSFSPM
-383 FDKLIKIRKALPN
+383 FDKLIKIRKSYLPN
-396 NIITQSYI
+396 NILSQSYM
-404 QLKNIFS
+404 QLKNIFT

-440 HMKELAEYVDEQ
+440 HMKELTELVDEQ

-457 KISRNLITKKLDLY
+457 KISRNLIAKKIDLY
-471 ENKDAADWQLDAQDK
+471 DNRDAADWQLDAQDK
-486 KNPKYLVRDKLTA
+486 KNVKNLVKDKLTA
-499 YKKICYNST
+499 YKKICHNST
-508 CDAIKLKEK
+508 VDAIKLKEK
-517 YGYQLNKIISEYER
+517 YGYQLNKIISEHER

-571 CFESPDNYEDKEYDT
+571 CFESPDNYEDKDKEVDM
-586 NEIQEEIDNN
+586 NEIQEEENN
-596 ENNRVNNDNDD
+596 ENNDIDGD

>member
-1 MNEKDQE
+1 MEEKDQE

-22 YDANEFIA
+22 YDANDFIA

-57 FILVHRKDD
+57 YILVHTKDNT
-66 SNSKPQTE
+66 NSKPKTE
-74 QLNTNINSN
+74 PSNNN
-83 TNTNINTD
+83 TNTNTSN
-91 INANTN
+91 NN
-97 INININTNI
+97 INNNIEPKNEN
-106 NANIG
+106 NN
-111 TNPNT
+111 NN
-116 NIITTFDNTDKNTQ
+116 DKN
-130 SQKMLSD
+130 SKILND

-166 NDENFGMIIPDFIVC
+166 NDENFGMIVPDFIIC
-181 QKAEINALNNQE
+181 QKAETNALNNQD
-193 NLEITVTDPQ
+193 NLEITVSDPQ

-217 LITTKPLNLK
+217 LISTNPLNFK

-233 DFVWLRERLSVIFN
+233 DFVWLRERLSIIFN

-260 NGDNHINKRMR
+260 NGDNHIKKRMR
-271 NLGRFLNYLLKDS
+271 NLERFLNYLLKDN
-284 LIKNSK
+284 LVKNSK
-290 IFYDFLAIEKDEDF
+290 IFYDFLTLEKDDDF

-315 SPTEVRDVKTLD
+315 SPTEIREVKTLD
-327 GKIKIQV
+327 GKLKIQV
-334 TPESEKY
+334 TEQSEKY
-341 FTKIKNNAMLNEAVL
+341 FNKIKSNAALNETVL
-356 KQMNDTFKLLKLEM
+356 KQINDTFKLLKLEM
-370 NATINRISSFFPM
+370 NATITRISSFFPM
-383 FDKLIKIRKALPN
+383 FDKLIKIRKSYLPN
-396 NIITQSYI
+396 NILSQSYM
-404 QLKNIFS
+404 QLKNIFT

-440 HMKELAEYVDEQ
+440 HMKELTELVDEQ

-457 KISRNLITKKLDLY
+457 KISRNLIAKKIDLY
-471 ENKDAADWQLDAQDK
+471 DNRDAADWQLDAQDK
-486 KNPKYLVRDKLTA
+486 KNVKNLVKDKLTA
-499 YKKICYNST
+499 YKKICHNST
-508 CDAIKLKEK
+508 VDAIKLKEK
-517 YGYQLNKIISEYER
+517 YGYQLNKIISEHER

-571 CFESPDNYEDKEYDT
+571 CFESPDNYEDKDKEVDM
-586 NEIQEEIDNN
+586 NEIQEEENN
-596 ENNRVNNDNDD
+596 ENNENNDIDDD

>member
-1 MNEKDQE
+1 MEEKDQE

-22 YDANEFIA
+22 YDANDFIA

-57 FILVHRKDD
+57 YILVHTKDNT
-66 SNSKPQTE
+66 NSKPKTE
-74 QLNTNINSN
+74 PSNNN
-83 TNTNINTD
+83 TNTNTNTS
-91 INANTN
+91 NNNN
-97 INININTNI
+97 INNNIEPKKENN
-106 NANIG
+106 NN
-111 TNPNT
+111 N
-116 NIITTFDNTDKNTQ
+116 DKN
-130 SQKMLSD
+130 SKILND

-166 NDENFGMIIPDFIVC
+166 NDENFGMIVPDFIIC
-181 QKAEINALNNQE
+181 QKAETNALNNQD
-193 NLEITVTDPQ
+193 NLEITVSDPQ

-217 LITTKPLNLK
+217 LISTNPLNFK

-233 DFVWLRERLSVIFN
+233 DFVWLRERLSIIFN

-260 NGDNHINKRMR
+260 NGDNHIKKRMR
-271 NLGRFLNYLLKDS
+271 NLERFLNYLLKDN
-284 LIKNSK
+284 LVKNSK
-290 IFYDFLAIEKDEDF
+290 IFYDFLTLEKDDDF

-315 SPTEVRDVKTLD
+315 SPTEIREVKTLD
-327 GKIKIQV
+327 GKLKIQV
-334 TPESEKY
+334 TEQSEKY
-341 FTKIKNNAMLNEAVL
+341 FNKIKSNAALNETVL
-356 KQMNDTFKLLKLEM
+356 KQINDTFKLLKLEM
-370 NATINRISSFFPM
+370 NATITRISSFFPM
-383 FDKLIKIRKALPN
+383 FDKLIKIRKSYLPN
-396 NIITQSYI
+396 NILSQSYM
-404 QLKNIFS
+404 QLKNIFT

-440 HMKELAEYVDEQ
+440 HMKELTELVDEQ

-457 KISRNLITKKLDLY
+457 KISRNLIAKKIDLY
-471 ENKDAADWQLDAQDK
+471 DNRDAADWQLDAQDK
-486 KNPKYLVRDKLTA
+486 KNVKNLVKDKLTA

-508 CDAIKLKEK
+508 VDAIKLKEK
-517 YGYQLNKIISEYER
+517 YGYQLNKIISEHER

-571 CFESPDNYEDKEYDT
+571 CFESPDNYEDKDKEVDM
-586 NEIQEEIDNN
+586 NEIQEEENN
-596 ENNRVNNDNDD
+596 ENNENNDIDDD

>member
-1 MNEKDQE
+1 MEEKDQE

-22 YDANEFIA
+22 YDANQFIA

-57 FILVHRKDD
+57 FILVH
-66 SNSKPQTE
+66 SND
-74 QLNTNINSN
+74 NINSKQN
-83 TNTNINTD
+83 TEQQNNDTNINT
-91 INANTN
+91 NNNNN
-97 INININTNI
+97 INNNINTNTEQK
-106 NANIG
+106 NEN
-111 TNPNT
+111 NN
-116 NIITTFDNTDKNTQ
+116 NNDNNGKN
-130 SQKMLSD
+130 SKILKD

-150 MINDKKEKINS
+150 MLNDKKEKINS

-166 NDENFGMIIPDFIVC
+166 NDENFGMVIPDFIEC
-181 QKAEINALNNQE
+181 QKAETNALNNQE

-217 LITTKPLNLK
+217 LITTNPLNFK

-247 LNVLPRLPRKGKV
+247 FNVLPRLPRKGKV

-271 NLGRFLNYLLKDS
+271 NLERFLNYLLKDN

-290 IFYDFLAIEKDEDF
+290 IFYDFLTIEKDEDF

-315 SPTEVRDVKTLD
+315 SPTEIREVKTLD
-327 GKIKIQV
+327 GKLKIQV
-334 TPESEKY
+334 TEESEQY
-341 FTKIKNNAMLNEAVL
+341 FNKIKSNAALNDTVL
-356 KQMNDTFKLLKLEM
+356 KQINDTLKLLRLEM
-370 NATINRISSFFPM
+370 NATITRISSFFPM
-383 FDKLIKIRKALPN
+383 FDKLIKIRKAYLPN
-396 NIITQSYI
+396 NILSQSYM
-404 QLKNIFS
+404 QLKNIFT
-411 SWVDILKKQNNFFL
+411 SWRDILKKQNNFFL

-440 HMKELAEYVDEQ
+440 HMKELTELVDEQ

-457 KISRNLITKKLDLY
+457 KISRNLIAKKIDLY
-471 ENKDAADWQLDAQDK
+471 DNRDSADWQLDPQEK
-486 KNPKYLVRDKLTA
+486 KNVKNLVRDKLTA
-499 YKKICYNST
+499 YKKICHNST
-508 CDAIKLKEK
+508 VDAIKLKEK
-517 YGYQLNKIISEYER
+517 YGYQLNKIISEHER

-545 DFTRIQS
+545 DFTRKQS

-571 CFESPDNYEDKEYDT
+571 CFESSDNYEDKDKEVDM
-586 NEIQEEIDNN
+586 NEIQEEVNVDNN
-596 ENNRVNNDNDD
+596 ENNDNDDD

>member
-1 MNEKDQE
+1 MEEKDQE

-22 YDANEFIA
+22 YDANDFIA

-57 FILVHRKDD
+57 YILVHTKDNT
-66 SNSKPQTE
+66 NSKPKTE
-74 QLNTNINSN
+74 PSNNN
-83 TNTNINTD
+83 TNTNTSN
-91 INANTN
+91 NNN
-97 INININTNI
+97 INNNIEPKKENN
-106 NANIG
+106 NN
-111 TNPNT
+111 N
-116 NIITTFDNTDKNTQ
+116 DKN
-130 SQKMLSD
+130 SKISND

-166 NDENFGMIIPDFIVC
+166 NDENFGMIVPDFIIC
-181 QKAEINALNNQE
+181 QKAETNALNNQD
-193 NLEITVTDPQ
+193 NLEITVSDPQ

-217 LITTKPLNLK
+217 LISTNPLNFK

-260 NGDNHINKRMR
+260 NGDNHIKKRMR
-271 NLGRFLNYLLKDS
+271 NLERFLNYLLKDN
-284 LIKNSK
+284 LVKNSK
-290 IFYDFLAIEKDEDF
+290 IFYDFLTLEKEDDF

-315 SPTEVRDVKTLD
+315 SPTEIREVKTLD
-327 GKIKIQV
+327 GKLKIQV
-334 TPESEKY
+334 TEQSEKY
-341 FTKIKNNAMLNEAVL
+341 FNKIKSNAALNETVL
-356 KQMNDTFKLLKLEM
+356 KQINDTFKLLKLEM
-370 NATINRISSFFPM
+370 NATITRISSFFPM
-383 FDKLIKIRKALPN
+383 FDKLIKIRKSYLPN
-396 NIITQSYI
+396 NILSQSYM
-404 QLKNIFS
+404 QLKNIFT

-440 HMKELAEYVDEQ
+440 HMKELTELVDEQ

-457 KISRNLITKKLDLY
+457 KISRNLIAKKIDLY
-471 ENKDAADWQLDAQDK
+471 DNRDAADWQLDAQDK
-486 KNPKYLVRDKLTA
+486 KNVKNLVKDKLTA
-499 YKKICYNST
+499 YKKICHNST
-508 CDAIKLKEK
+508 VDAIKLKEK
-517 YGYQLNKIISEYER
+517 YGYQLNKIISEHER

-571 CFESPDNYEDKEYDT
+571 CFESPDNYEDKDKEVDM
-586 NEIQEEIDNN
+586 NEIQEEENN
-596 ENNRVNNDNDD
+596 ENNENNDIDDD

>member
-1 MNEKDQE
+1 MEEKDQE

-22 YDANEFIA
+22 YDANDFIA

-57 FILVHRKDD
+57 YILVHTKD
-66 SNSKPQTE
+66 STNSKPKTE
-74 QLNTNINSN
+74 PSNNN
-83 TNTNINTD
+83 TNTNTSN
-91 INANTN
+91 NNN
-97 INININTNI
+97 INNNIEPKNEN
-106 NANIG
+106 NN
-111 TNPNT
+111 NN
-116 NIITTFDNTDKNTQ
+116 DKN
-130 SQKMLSD
+130 SKILND

-166 NDENFGMIIPDFIVC
+166 NDENFGMIVPDFIIC
-181 QKAEINALNNQE
+181 QKAETNALNNQD
-193 NLEITVTDPQ
+193 NLEITVSDPQ

-217 LITTKPLNLK
+217 LISTNPLNFK

-233 DFVWLRERLSVIFN
+233 DFVWLRERLSVLFN

-260 NGDNHINKRMR
+260 NGDNHIKKRMR
-271 NLGRFLNYLLKDS
+271 NLERFLNYLLKDN
-284 LIKNSK
+284 LVKNSK
-290 IFYDFLAIEKDEDF
+290 IFYDFLTLEKDDDF

-315 SPTEVRDVKTLD
+315 SPTEIREVKTLD
-327 GKIKIQV
+327 GKLKIQV
-334 TPESEKY
+334 TEQSEKY
-341 FTKIKNNAMLNEAVL
+341 FNKIKSNAALNETVL
-356 KQMNDTFKLLKLEM
+356 KQINDTFKLLKLEM
-370 NATINRISSFFPM
+370 NATITRISSFFPM
-383 FDKLIKIRKALPN
+383 FDKLIKIRKSYLPN
-396 NIITQSYI
+396 NILSQSYM
-404 QLKNIFS
+404 QLKNIFT

-440 HMKELAEYVDEQ
+440 HMKELTELVDEQ

-457 KISRNLITKKLDLY
+457 KISRNLIAKKIDLY
-471 ENKDAADWQLDAQDK
+471 DNRDAADWQLDAQDK
-486 KNPKYLVRDKLTA
+486 KNVKNLVKDKLTA
-499 YKKICYNST
+499 YKKICHNST
-508 CDAIKLKEK
+508 VDAIKLKEK
-517 YGYQLNKIISEYER
+517 YGYQLNKIISEHER

-571 CFESPDNYEDKEYDT
+571 CFESPDNYEDKDKEVDI
-586 NEIQEEIDNN
+586 NEIQEEENN
-596 ENNRVNNDNDD
+596 ENNENNDIDDD

>member
-1 MNEKDQE
+1 MEEKDQE

-22 YDANEFIA
+22 YDANDFIA

-57 FILVHRKDD
+57 YILVHTKDNT
-66 SNSKPQTE
+66 NSKPKTE
-74 QLNTNINSN
+74 PSNNNN
-83 TNTNINTD
+83 TNTNTSN
-91 INANTN
+91 NNN
-97 INININTNI
+97 INNNIEPKKENN
-106 NANIG
+106 NN
-111 TNPNT
+111 N
-116 NIITTFDNTDKNTQ
+116 DKN
-130 SQKMLSD
+130 SKILND

-166 NDENFGMIIPDFIVC
+166 NDENFGMIVPDFIIC
-181 QKAEINALNNQE
+181 QKAETNALNNQD
-193 NLEITVTDPQ
+193 NLEITVSDPQ

-217 LITTKPLNLK
+217 LISTNPLNFK

-260 NGDNHINKRMR
+260 NGDNHIKKRMR
-271 NLGRFLNYLLKDS
+271 NLERFLNYLLKDN
-284 LIKNSK
+284 LVKNSK
-290 IFYDFLAIEKDEDF
+290 IFYDFLTLEKEDDF

-315 SPTEVRDVKTLD
+315 SPTEIREVKTLD
-327 GKIKIQV
+327 GKLKIQV
-334 TPESEKY
+334 TEQSEKY
-341 FTKIKNNAMLNEAVL
+341 FNKIKSNAALNETVL
-356 KQMNDTFKLLKLEM
+356 KQINDTFKLLKLEM
-370 NATINRISSFFPM
+370 NATITRISSFFPM
-383 FDKLIKIRKALPN
+383 FDKLIKIRKSYLPN
-396 NIITQSYI
+396 NILSQSYM
-404 QLKNIFS
+404 QLKNIFT

-440 HMKELAEYVDEQ
+440 HMKELTELVDEQ

-457 KISRNLITKKLDLY
+457 KISRNLIAKKIDLY
-471 ENKDAADWQLDAQDK
+471 DNRDAADWQLDAQDK
-486 KNPKYLVRDKLTA
+486 KNVKNLVKDKLTA
-499 YKKICYNST
+499 YKKICHNST
-508 CDAIKLKEK
+508 VDAIKLKEK
-517 YGYQLNKIISEYER
+517 YGYQLNKIISEHER

-571 CFESPDNYEDKEYDT
+571 CFESPDNYEDKDREVDM
-586 NEIQEEIDNN
+586 NEIQEEENN
-596 ENNRVNNDNDD
+596 ENNDIDED

>member
-1 MNEKDQE
+1 MEEKDQE

-22 YDANEFIA
+22 YDANDFIA

-57 FILVHRKDD
+57 YILVHTKDNT
-66 SNSKPQTE
+66 NSKPKTE
-74 QLNTNINSN
+74 PSNNN
-83 TNTNINTD
+83 TNTNTSNNNSIN
-91 INANTN
+91 NN
-97 INININTNI
+97 IEPKKENNNN
-106 NANIG
+106 N
-111 TNPNT
+111 
-116 NIITTFDNTDKNTQ
+116 DKN
-130 SQKMLSD
+130 SKILND

-166 NDENFGMIIPDFIVC
+166 NDENFGMIVPDFIIC
-181 QKAEINALNNQE
+181 QKAETNALNNQD
-193 NLEITVTDPQ
+193 NLEITVSDPQ

-217 LITTKPLNLK
+217 LISTNPLNFT

-247 LNVLPRLPRKGKV
+247 LNVLPRLPRKGKA
-260 NGDNHINKRMR
+260 NGDNHIKKRMR
-271 NLGRFLNYLLKDS
+271 NLERFLNYLLKDN
-284 LIKNSK
+284 LVKNSK
-290 IFYDFLAIEKDEDF
+290 IFYDFLTLEKDDDF

-315 SPTEVRDVKTLD
+315 SPTEIREVKTLD
-327 GKIKIQV
+327 GKLKIQV
-334 TPESEKY
+334 TEQSEKY
-341 FTKIKNNAMLNEAVL
+341 FNKIKSNAALNETVL
-356 KQMNDTFKLLKLEM
+356 KQINDTFKLLKLEM
-370 NATINRISSFFPM
+370 NATITRISSFFPM
-383 FDKLIKIRKALPN
+383 FDKLIKIRKSYLPN
-396 NIITQSYI
+396 NILSQSYM
-404 QLKNIFS
+404 QLKNIFT

-440 HMKELAEYVDEQ
+440 HMKELTELVDEQ

-457 KISRNLITKKLDLY
+457 KISRNLIAKKIDLY
-471 ENKDAADWQLDAQDK
+471 DNRDAADWQLDAQDK
-486 KNPKYLVRDKLTA
+486 KNVKNLVKDKLTA
-499 YKKICYNST
+499 YKKICHNST
-508 CDAIKLKEK
+508 VDAIKLKEK
-517 YGYQLNKIISEYER
+517 YGYQLNKIISEHER

-571 CFESPDNYEDKEYDT
+571 CFESPDNYEDKDKEVDI
-586 NEIQEEIDNN
+586 NEIQEEENN
-596 ENNRVNNDNDD
+596 ENNENNDIDDD

>member
-1 MNEKDQE
+1 MEEKDQE

-22 YDANEFIA
+22 YDANDFIA

-57 FILVHRKDD
+57 YILVHTKDNT
-66 SNSKPQTE
+66 NSKPKTE
-74 QLNTNINSN
+74 PSNNN
-83 TNTNINTD
+83 TNTNTSN
-91 INANTN
+91 NNN
-97 INININTNI
+97 INNNIEPKKENN
-106 NANIG
+106 NN
-111 TNPNT
+111 N
-116 NIITTFDNTDKNTQ
+116 DKN
-130 SQKMLSD
+130 SKILND

-166 NDENFGMIIPDFIVC
+166 NDENFGMIVPDFIIC
-181 QKAEINALNNQE
+181 QKAETNALNNQD
-193 NLEITVTDPQ
+193 NLEITVSDPQ

-217 LITTKPLNLK
+217 LISTNPLNFK

-260 NGDNHINKRMR
+260 NGDNHIKKRMR
-271 NLGRFLNYLLKDS
+271 NLERFLNYLLKDN
-284 LIKNSK
+284 LVKNSK
-290 IFYDFLAIEKDEDF
+290 IFYDFLTLEKEDDF

-315 SPTEVRDVKTLD
+315 SPTEIREVKTLD
-327 GKIKIQV
+327 GKLKIQV
-334 TPESEKY
+334 TEQSEKY
-341 FTKIKNNAMLNEAVL
+341 FNKIKSNAALNETVL
-356 KQMNDTFKLLKLEM
+356 KQINDTFKLLKLEM
-370 NATINRISSFFPM
+370 NATITRISSFFPM
-383 FDKLIKIRKALPN
+383 FDKLIKIRKSYLPN
-396 NIITQSYI
+396 NILSQSYM
-404 QLKNIFS
+404 QLKNIFT

-440 HMKELAEYVDEQ
+440 HMKELTELVDEQ

-457 KISRNLITKKLDLY
+457 KISRNLIAKKIDLY
-471 ENKDAADWQLDAQDK
+471 DNRDAADWQLDAQDK
-486 KNPKYLVRDKLTA
+486 KNVKNLVKDKLTA
-499 YKKICYNST
+499 YKKICHNST
-508 CDAIKLKEK
+508 VDAIKLKEK
-517 YGYQLNKIISEYER
+517 YGYQLNKIISEHER

-571 CFESPDNYEDKEYDT
+571 CFESPDNYEDKDKEVDM
-586 NEIQEEIDNN
+586 NEIQEEENN
-596 ENNRVNNDNDD
+596 ENNENNDIDDD

>member
-91 INANTN
+91 INANTD
-97 INININTNI
+97 ININTNM

-111 TNPNT
+111 TNTNT
-116 NIITTFDNTDKNTQ
+116 NIITTFDNTEKNTQ

-217 LITTKPLNLK
+217 LITTKPINLK

-571 CFESPDNYEDKEYDT
+571 CFESPDNYEDKEYDK

>member
-1 MNEKDQE
+1 MEEKDQE

-22 YDANEFIA
+22 YDANDFIA

-57 FILVHRKDD
+57 YILVHTKDNT
-66 SNSKPQTE
+66 NSKPKTE
-74 QLNTNINSN
+74 PSNNN
-83 TNTNINTD
+83 TNTNTSN
-91 INANTN
+91 NNN
-97 INININTNI
+97 INNNIEPKKENN
-106 NANIG
+106 NN
-111 TNPNT
+111 N
-116 NIITTFDNTDKNTQ
+116 DKN
-130 SQKMLSD
+130 SKILND

-166 NDENFGMIIPDFIVC
+166 NDENFGMIVPDFIIC
-181 QKAEINALNNQE
+181 QKAETNALNNQD
-193 NLEITVTDPQ
+193 NLEITVSDPQ

-217 LITTKPLNLK
+217 LISTNPLNFK

-233 DFVWLRERLSVIFN
+233 DFVWLRERLSIIFN

-260 NGDNHINKRMR
+260 NGDNHIKKRMR
-271 NLGRFLNYLLKDS
+271 NLERFLNYLLKDN
-284 LIKNSK
+284 LVKNSK
-290 IFYDFLAIEKDEDF
+290 IFYDFLTLEKDDDF

-315 SPTEVRDVKTLD
+315 SPTEIREVKTLD
-327 GKIKIQV
+327 GKLKIQV
-334 TPESEKY
+334 TEQSEKY
-341 FTKIKNNAMLNEAVL
+341 FNKIKSNAALNETVL
-356 KQMNDTFKLLKLEM
+356 KQINDTFKLLKLEM
-370 NATINRISSFFPM
+370 NATITRISSFFPM
-383 FDKLIKIRKALPN
+383 FDKLIKIRKSYLPN
-396 NIITQSYI
+396 NILSQSYM
-404 QLKNIFS
+404 QLKNIFT

-440 HMKELAEYVDEQ
+440 HMKELTEFVDEQ

-457 KISRNLITKKLDLY
+457 KISRNLISKKIDLF
-471 ENKDAADWQLDAQDK
+471 ERGDVADWQLDAQDK
-486 KNPKYLVRDKLTA
+486 KKVKTFFKDKIIS

-517 YGYQLNKIISEYER
+517 YGYQLNKIISEHER
-531 LRSIAN
+531 LRAIAN

-545 DFTRIQS
+545 DFTRTQS
-552 KISSDH
+552 KIASDH

-571 CFESPDNYEDKEYDT
+571 CFDNPNTEDKEQKEIDM
-586 NEIQEEIDNN
+586 NEIQDEVNNIENN
-596 ENNRVNNDNDD
+596 EADNDIED

>member
-91 INANTN
+91 INANTD
-97 INININTNI
+97 ININTNM

-111 TNPNT
+111 TNTNT
-116 NIITTFDNTDKNTQ
+116 NIITTFDNTEKNTQ

-150 MINDKKEKINS
+150 MINDKKEKMNS

-517 YGYQLNKIISEYER
+517 YGYQLNKIISEHER

-571 CFESPDNYEDKEYDT
+571 CFESSDNYEDKDLGT
-586 NEIQEEIDNN
+586 NEIQEELDNN

>member
-91 INANTN
+91 INAN
-97 INININTNI
+97 IDININTNM

-111 TNPNT
+111 TNINT
-116 NIITTFDNTDKNTQ
+116 NTITTFDNTEKNTQ

-150 MINDKKEKINS
+150 MINDKKEKMNS

-217 LITTKPLNLK
+217 LITTKPINLK

>member
-1 MNEKDQE
+1 MEEKDQE

-22 YDANEFIA
+22 YDANDFIA

-57 FILVHRKDD
+57 YILVHTKD
-66 SNSKPQTE
+66 STNSKPKTE
-74 QLNTNINSN
+74 PSNNN
-83 TNTNINTD
+83 TNTNTSN
-91 INANTN
+91 NNN
-97 INININTNI
+97 INNNIEPKNEN
-106 NANIG
+106 NN
-111 TNPNT
+111 NN
-116 NIITTFDNTDKNTQ
+116 DKN
-130 SQKMLSD
+130 SKILND

-166 NDENFGMIIPDFIVC
+166 NDENFGMIVPDFIIC
-181 QKAEINALNNQE
+181 QKAETNALNNQD
-193 NLEITVTDPQ
+193 NLEITVSDPQ

-217 LITTKPLNLK
+217 LISTNPLNFK

-233 DFVWLRERLSVIFN
+233 DFVWLRERLSIIFN

-260 NGDNHINKRMR
+260 NGDNHIKKRMR
-271 NLGRFLNYLLKDS
+271 NLERFLNYLLKDN
-284 LIKNSK
+284 LVKNSK
-290 IFYDFLAIEKDEDF
+290 IFYDFLTLEKDDDF

-315 SPTEVRDVKTLD
+315 SPTEIREVKTLD
-327 GKIKIQV
+327 GKLKIQV
-334 TPESEKY
+334 TEQSEKY
-341 FTKIKNNAMLNEAVL
+341 FNKIKSNAALNETVL
-356 KQMNDTFKLLKLEM
+356 KQINDTFKLLKLEM
-370 NATINRISSFFPM
+370 NATITRISSFFPM
-383 FDKLIKIRKALPN
+383 FDKLIKIRKSYLPN
-396 NIITQSYI
+396 NILSQSYM
-404 QLKNIFS
+404 QLKNIFT

-440 HMKELAEYVDEQ
+440 HMKELTELVDEQ

-457 KISRNLITKKLDLY
+457 KISRNLIAKKIDLY
-471 ENKDAADWQLDAQDK
+471 DNRDAADWQLDAQDK
-486 KNPKYLVRDKLTA
+486 KNVKNLVKDKLTA
-499 YKKICYNST
+499 YKKICHNST
-508 CDAIKLKEK
+508 VDAIKLKEK
-517 YGYQLNKIISEYER
+517 YGYQLNKIISEHER

-571 CFESPDNYEDKEYDT
+571 CFESPDNYEDKDKEVDI
-586 NEIQEEIDNN
+586 NEIQEEENN
-596 ENNRVNNDNDD
+596 ENNENNDIDDD

>member
-1 MNEKDQE
+1 MEEKDQE

-22 YDANEFIA
+22 YDANDFIA

-57 FILVHRKDD
+57 YILVHTKD
-66 SNSKPQTE
+66 STNSKPKTE
-74 QLNTNINSN
+74 PSNNN
-83 TNTNINTD
+83 TNTNTSN
-91 INANTN
+91 NSN
-97 INININTNI
+97 INNNINNNI
-106 NANIG
+106 EPKKENN
-111 TNPNT
+111 NN
-116 NIITTFDNTDKNTQ
+116 NDKN
-130 SQKMLSD
+130 SKILND

-166 NDENFGMIIPDFIVC
+166 NDENFGMIIPDFIIC
-181 QKAEINALNNQE
+181 QKAETNALNNQD
-193 NLEITVTDPQ
+193 NLEITVSDPQ

-217 LITTKPLNLK
+217 LISTNPLNFK

-233 DFVWLRERLSVIFN
+233 DFVWLRERLSIIFN

-260 NGDNHINKRMR
+260 NGDNHIKKRMR
-271 NLGRFLNYLLKDS
+271 NLERFLNYLLKDN
-284 LIKNSK
+284 LVKNSK
-290 IFYDFLAIEKDEDF
+290 IFYDFLTLEKEDDF

-315 SPTEVRDVKTLD
+315 SPTEIREVKTLD
-327 GKIKIQV
+327 GKLKIQV
-334 TPESEKY
+334 TEQSEKY
-341 FTKIKNNAMLNEAVL
+341 FNKIKSNAALNETVL
-356 KQMNDTFKLLKLEM
+356 KQINDTFKLLKLEM
-370 NATINRISSFFPM
+370 NATITRISSFFPM
-383 FDKLIKIRKALPN
+383 FDKLIKIRKSYLPN
-396 NIITQSYI
+396 NILSQSYM
-404 QLKNIFS
+404 QLKNIFT

-440 HMKELAEYVDEQ
+440 HMKELTELVDEQ

-457 KISRNLITKKLDLY
+457 KISRNLIAKKIDLY
-471 ENKDAADWQLDAQDK
+471 DNRDAADWQLDAQDK
-486 KNPKYLVRDKLTA
+486 KNVKNLVKDKLTA
-499 YKKICYNST
+499 YKKICHNST
-508 CDAIKLKEK
+508 VDAIKLKEK
-517 YGYQLNKIISEYER
+517 YGYQLNKIISEHER

-571 CFESPDNYEDKEYDT
+571 CFESPDNYEDKDKEVDI
-586 NEIQEEIDNN
+586 NEIQEEENN
-596 ENNRVNNDNDD
+596 ENNENNDIDDD

>member
-1 MNEKDQE
+1 MEEKDQE
-8 EKQKYLRQNILDKG
+8 QKQKYLRQNILDKG
-22 YDANEFIA
+22 YDANDFIA

-57 FILVHRKDD
+57 YILVHTKDNT
-66 SNSKPQTE
+66 NSKPKTE
-74 QLNTNINSN
+74 PSNNN
-83 TNTNINTD
+83 TNTNTSN
-91 INANTN
+91 NNN
-97 INININTNI
+97 INNNIEPKKENN
-106 NANIG
+106 NN
-111 TNPNT
+111 N
-116 NIITTFDNTDKNTQ
+116 DKN
-130 SQKMLSD
+130 SKILND

-166 NDENFGMIIPDFIVC
+166 NDENFGMIVPDFIIC
-181 QKAEINALNNQE
+181 QKAETNALNNQD
-193 NLEITVTDPQ
+193 NLEITVSDPQ

-217 LITTKPLNLK
+217 LISTNPLNFK

-233 DFVWLRERLSVIFN
+233 DFVWLRERLSIIFN

-260 NGDNHINKRMR
+260 NGDNHIKKRMR
-271 NLGRFLNYLLKDS
+271 NLERFLNYLLKDN
-284 LIKNSK
+284 LVKNSK
-290 IFYDFLAIEKDEDF
+290 IFYDFLTLEKDDDF

-315 SPTEVRDVKTLD
+315 SPTEIREVKTLD
-327 GKIKIQV
+327 GKLKIQV
-334 TPESEKY
+334 TEQSEKY
-341 FTKIKNNAMLNEAVL
+341 FNKIKSNAALNETVL
-356 KQMNDTFKLLKLEM
+356 KQINDTFKLLKLEM
-370 NATINRISSFFPM
+370 NATITRISSFFPM
-383 FDKLIKIRKALPN
+383 FDKLIKIRKSYLPN
-396 NIITQSYI
+396 NILSQSYM
-404 QLKNIFS
+404 QLKNIFT

-440 HMKELAEYVDEQ
+440 HMKELTELVDEQ

-457 KISRNLITKKLDLY
+457 KISRNLIAKKIDLY
-471 ENKDAADWQLDAQDK
+471 DNRDAADWQLDAQDK
-486 KNPKYLVRDKLTA
+486 KNVKNLVKDKLTA
-499 YKKICYNST
+499 YKKICHNST
-508 CDAIKLKEK
+508 VDAIKLKEK
-517 YGYQLNKIISEYER
+517 YGYQLNKIISEHER

-571 CFESPDNYEDKEYDT
+571 CFESPDNYEDKDKEVDM
-586 NEIQEEIDNN
+586 NEIQEEENN
-596 ENNRVNNDNDD
+596 ENNDIDDD